1 MKGEQMRYD
10 VIVLCAGMVG
20 VCSALHLQMRGLKV
34 ALLDRRPAGEETSHG
49 NAGVIERD
57 SHVPVTI
64 PSNIGTLAK
73 YAANREIAMRYDPA
87 FLPKLAPW
95 LYRLWRLSN
104 PEGIDVFARG
114 VEPIRKRAADEHAK
128 IAVEAGIQD
137 AFRETGWLHIYSDE
151 TIESADPR
159 LAYAKEFGVNFDVL
173 DRQGILELEPFLSPR
188 DDARAIFWKDAVSV
202 SSPGRVTKQY
212 AELFKT
218 KGGDF
223 VIGDARSLLR
233 EGDYWQMQCEKG
245 AINSSRV
252 VVALGPWSSDL
263 LEPLG
268 YRFPLA
274 VKRGYHRHFRP
285 QGNATLHRPIV
296 DEVLGFVIT
305 PVEDGIR
312 LTTGIEFAHRDS
324 SKNLDQL
331 EAALPFA
338 RKLFPLGE
346 PVEENTWRGAR
357 PCFPDGLPIVD
368 ASGDHN
374 GLYFNFGHGH
384 LGFSSGPVLGR
395 LMADMIMDQVPDI
408 DPTPYSAKRF

>member
-1 MKGEQMRYD
+1 MRYD
-10 VIVLCAGMVG
+10 VIVLGAGMVG

-57 SHVPVTI
+57 SHVPITI
-64 PSNIGTLAK
+64 PSSLGALAK
-73 YAANREIAMRYDPA
+73 YAANQEIAMRYDPK

-104 PEGIDVFARG
+104 PQGIEIFARG
-114 VEPIRKRAADEHAK
+114 VEPIRKKAADEHAL
-128 IAVEAGIQD
+128 IAAEAGIEE
-137 AFRETGWLHIYSDE
+137 AFRETGWLHVYSDE
-151 TIESADPR
+151 TIRSADPC
-159 LAYAKEFGVNFDVL
+159 LAYAKEFGVKFDVV
-173 DRQGILELEPFLSPR
+173 DRQGILELEPFLTPA
-188 DDARAIFWKDAVSV
+188 DDARAIFWKEAVSV
-202 SSPGRVTKQY
+202 SSPQRVTKQY
-212 AELFKT
+212 AKLFAA

-223 VIGDARSLLR
+223 VVGDARSLAR
-233 EGDYWQMQCEKG
+233 EGDYWQVQCEKG
-245 AINSSRV
+245 VISSSRV

-274 VKRGYHRHFRP
+274 VKRGYHQHFQP
-285 QGNATLHRPIV
+285 QGNATLYRPVV
-296 DEVLGFVIT
+296 DEILGFVMT
-305 PVEDGIR
+305 PMEDGIR

-324 SKNLDQL
+324 PKNWGQLD
-331 EAALPFA
+331 AALSFA

-346 PVEENTWRGAR
+346 SVEEKPWRGAR
-357 PCFPDGLPIVD
+357 PCFPDALPIVD

-384 LGFSSGPVLGR
+384 IGFSSGPVLGR
-395 LMADMIMDQVPDI
+395 LMADLIMDQVPQI
-408 DPTPYSAKRF
+408 DPVPYSAARF